1 MVGPKPRTKLTYE
14 DYAKTP
20 DDERWELLNGEL
32 IMAPS
37 PREAHQRIQ
46 TGLGWRLARFV
57 EVRDLGKVYFAPFD
71 VVLSDT
77 DVVQPD
83 IMFVSR
89 EREHI
94 ITHANIQ
101 GAPDLVVEILSPSTA
116 ERDRTV
122 KLRLYAEH
130 GVKEYW
136 QVEPEA
142 QTVTVLLLRDG
153 IFEEVGSYG
162 KGQSLSSPTLEG
174 FIVSLDEIFP
184 A

>member
-20 DDERWELLNGEL
+20 DDERWELLDGEL
-32 IMAPS
+32 IMSAAPS
-37 PREAHQRIQ
+37 VPHQIVIAL
-46 TGLGWRLARFV
+46 LGAQLVFFV
-57 EVRDLGKVYFAPFD
+57 RDRDLGLVCFAPID

-83 IMFVSR
+83 IIFVSR

-116 ERDRTV
+116 QRDRTV
-122 KLRLYAEH
+122 KRRLYAEH

-142 QTVTVLLLRDG
+142 QMVTVLLLRDG
-153 IFEEVGSYG
+153 VFEEAGSYG

-174 FIVSLDEIFP
+174 FTISLEEIFP

>member
-20 DDERWELLNGEL
+20 DDERWELLDGEL

-37 PREAHQRIQ
+37 PNEAHQSVE
-46 TGLGWRLARFV
+46 GNLGARLFIFV
-57 EVRDLGKVYFAPFD
+57 QDRGLGKVYFAPFD

-83 IMFVSR
+83 IIFVSR

-116 ERDRTV
+116 QRDRGV
-122 KLRLYAEH
+122 KRRLYAEH

-153 IFEEVGSYG
+153 VFEEAGAYS

-174 FIVSLDEIFP
+174 FTVSLDEIFP